1 MRQVHS
7 STVHVLSNEDIKE
20 FIEKEGDAI
29 ITSKTNTAIGVF
41 TADCVP
47 VIVVDD
53 IKGVVAVVHSGW
65 RGTIS
70 SITKKTIETMNRKF
84 NTDYRDV
91 KVYVGPHIRKCCYE
105 VSQELKE
112 TFLEETGIPED
123 VLFDGRRLSLEEC
136 ILKDIREIGVLEENI
151 YTLNLCTYCN
161 EDIRLH
167 SYRKSN
173 GGYKV
178 ITANNGLDALKKV
191 KENKPDLL
199 LLDLM
204 LPGMDG
210 LDVCKEIKRDKETSK
225 TSIIM
230 LTAKS
235 EELDKILGLELG
247 ADDYITKPFSIRE
260 LLARVKAVL
269 RRSSSDEISEEIYE
283 IGRLKVDFERHEVLI
298 NNEKVELTLKEFEL
312 LEILIKNKGKI
323 LRRETL
329 LDKVWG
335 YEYIGETRT
344 VDVHIRYLRKK
355 VEDDDK
361 NPKFIETIRGV
372 GYRFNPVE

>member
-1 MRQVHS
+1 MADEK
-7 STVHVLSNEDIKE
+7 VLI
-20 FIEKEGDAI
+20 
-29 ITSKTNTAIGVF
+29 
-41 TADCVP
+41 
-47 VIVVDD
+47 VDD
-53 IKGVVAVVHSGW
+53 EEHIV
-65 RGTIS
+65 
-70 SITKKTIETMNRKF
+70 ELLQF
-84 NTDYRDV
+84 NLV
-91 KVYVGPHIRKCCYE
+91 
-105 VSQELKE
+105 
-112 TFLEETGIPED
+112 
-123 VLFDGRRLSLEEC
+123 
-136 ILKDIREIGVLEENI
+136 NA
-151 YTLNLCTYCN
+151 
-161 EDIRLH
+161 
-167 SYRKSN
+167 
-173 GGYKV
+173 GYKV

-191 KENKPDLL
+191 KEHKPDLL

-210 LDVCKEIKRDKETSK
+210 LDVCKEIKRNKETSK

-269 RRSSSDEISEEIYE
+269 RRSNADEISEEIYE
-283 IGRLKVDFERHEVLI
+283 VGRLKVDFERHEVLI

-355 VEDDDK
+355 IEDDDK

>member
-1 MRQVHS
+1 MADEK
-7 STVHVLSNEDIKE
+7 VLI
-20 FIEKEGDAI
+20 
-29 ITSKTNTAIGVF
+29 
-41 TADCVP
+41 
-47 VIVVDD
+47 VDD
-53 IKGVVAVVHSGW
+53 EEHIV
-65 RGTIS
+65 
-70 SITKKTIETMNRKF
+70 ELLQF
-84 NTDYRDV
+84 NLV
-91 KVYVGPHIRKCCYE
+91 
-105 VSQELKE
+105 
-112 TFLEETGIPED
+112 
-123 VLFDGRRLSLEEC
+123 
-136 ILKDIREIGVLEENI
+136 NA
-151 YTLNLCTYCN
+151 
-161 EDIRLH
+161 
-167 SYRKSN
+167 
-173 GGYKV
+173 GYKV

-344 VDVHIRYLRKK
+344 LDVHIRYLRKK